1 MEMKWNPI
9 VNGDLS
15 EVPRDEDL
23 IIFTVLDEETG
34 EVYTT
39 VGEISDYWLQKYG
52 QVFVRVTWY
61 PVDKA
66 SLKAWMKL
74 PEPYKPAPDECFKCN
89 HGHLQHDEDSDNWF
103 ECELLQRDVP
113 ANGKPNDCPLR
124 R

>member
-1 MEMKWNPI
+1 MKWHPI

-15 EVPRDEDL
+15 EVPRGEDL

-52 QVFVRVTWY
+52 QVFVRVTGY

-74 PEPYKPAPDECFKCN
+74 PEPYKPTPDKCFKCN
-89 HGHLQHDEDSDNWF
+89 HGHLQRDEYSDNWF
-103 ECELLQRDVP
+103 ECELLQRSVP
-113 ANGKPNDCPLR
+113 PNGKPEDCPLNR
-124 R
+124 